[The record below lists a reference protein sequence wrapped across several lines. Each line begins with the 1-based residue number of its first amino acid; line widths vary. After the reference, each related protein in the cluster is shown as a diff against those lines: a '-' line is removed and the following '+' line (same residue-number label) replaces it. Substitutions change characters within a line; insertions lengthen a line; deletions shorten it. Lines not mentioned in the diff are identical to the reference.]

1 MTKTQKNF
9 LVALVLGLL
18 IFFLVPATNGLTP
31 AGVKFLAVFL
41 PTVVIWLVEG
51 GSGWSALFGTG
62 MIVLL
67 GAYNGVETYKL
78 LWGGTL
84 VSMVIPFYMVANA
97 LEESGTMMW
106 VVRWILS
113 RKIVHGRPFLFSV
126 MFIVALLICS
136 IFVSPMVTTV
146 IFFKVLKD
154 LTKSVGIGR
163 EDGFY
168 RAHGLI
174 IAWVGQ
180 TVDGCLIWGRPFIV
194 SMVAMIVGLG
204 FEKFTIN
211 DYFKLSALYLVFV
224 VVVALAFVYLWIRP
238 DTSKFVS
245 FDDEAIRK
253 DLKANPMSKRS
264 KILLGGMAVVIFAYV
279 AAFATILGPVQA
291 YFNPLPSAC
300 AISFVAA
307 CLAIITCD
315 GKPVLDIG
323 YEASRLPWNTVLF
336 LGAVMY
342 YGGTIG
348 SADYGISAC
357 LSNILTPV
365 VSALPATVAIIA
377 GLAIASVFTNLT
389 SNAVTAMCVISC
401 FTPAMLAAPN
411 ISDSQV
417 LAFAACVVMICATA
431 VATLAACA
439 TMSLVYCPD
448 GIEYK
453 GTAHYSIAY
462 CAVMVLVCAFILVPL
477 GTSIYAPLV

>member
-1 MTKTQKNF
+1 MTKTQRNF
-9 LVALVLGLL
+9 LIALVMGLL
-18 IFFLVPATNGLTP
+18 IYFLVPASNGLTP

-41 PTVVIWLVEG
+41 PTVFIWLVEG

-113 RKIVHGRPFLFSV
+113 RKIVHGRPFLFTV

-154 LTKSVGIGR
+154 LTASVGIKR
-163 EDGFY
+163 EDDFY
-168 RAHGLI
+168 KAHGLI

-204 FEKFTIN
+204 FDKFTIN
-211 DYFKLSALYLVFV
+211 DYFKLSIIYLLFV
-224 VVVALAFVYLWIRP
+224 VLISLAFVYLWIRP
-238 DTSKFVS
+238 DTSKFVH
-245 FDDEAIRK
+245 FDDEAIRR
-253 DLKANPMSKRS
+253 DLHANPMGKRS
-264 KILLGGMAVVIFAYV
+264 KVLLIGMAVVIFAYV
-279 AAFATILGPVQA
+279 AAFTTPLGGVQK
-291 YFNPLPSAC
+291 YFNALPTAC

-307 CLAIITCD
+307 CLAIITVD
-315 GKPVLDIG
+315 GKPALDIG

-342 YGGTIG
+342 YGGTVG
-348 SADYGISAC
+348 SADYGISVC
-357 LSNILTPV
+357 LGNILTPIV
-365 VSALPATVAIIA
+365 ASLPATAAIL
-377 GLAIASVFTNLT
+377 GGMAIASVLTNLT
-389 SNAVTAMCVISC
+389 SNAVSAMVVISC
-401 FTPAMLAAPN
+401 FAPAMLAAPN
-411 ISDSQV
+411 ISNAQV
-417 LAFAACVVMICATA
+417 LAFASCVVMVCATA

-453 GTAHYSIAY
+453 GTARYSICF
-462 CAVMVLVCAFILVPL
+462 CALLVVLASLILVPL
-477 GTSIYAPLV
+477 GAGIYAPLV